1 MAEVKVTTIGKQ
13 AKSPVPES
21 LFSEPFNE
29 SLVHE
34 TARAELNARR
44 QGTHSSLT
52 RGEVA
57 MTGAKAWKQKG
68 TGRARAGALSVPH
81 RVGGGAAFGPKPRH
95 YVAKV
100 NRKARRKALRSALSV
115 HAARDSIAVLPAG
128 AFSAPSTKQAAEGL
142 AKWGAKTPTVVV
154 VSAEEAEAAKSYR
167 NIPRVAVVTA
177 EAVGVAEI
185 VGSRSVVV
193 SEPALEIL
201 ERRAVSVTRGNGT
214 STDSD
219 GPTAGTPAGEAE
231 DVAGK
236 ETA

>member
-1 MAEVKVTTIGKQ
+1 MADVKVTTIGKQ
-13 AKSPVPES
+13 AKSAVPES

-29 SLVHE
+29 TLVHE

-95 YVAKV
+95 YIAKV

-115 HAARDSIAVLPAG
+115 HAARDSIAVLPAD

-154 VSAEEAEAAKSYR
+154 VSGDEAEAARSYR
-167 NIPRVAVVTA
+167 NIPRVVVVTA

-214 STDSD
+214 SPDLD
-219 GPTAGTPAGEAE
+219 GPKAGTPAD
-231 DVAGK
+231 DVAG
-236 ETA
+236 EESS